1 MNKIDKNIIFID
13 GECMLC
19 DSFAQFVSN
28 RDKFKIFYF
37 SALQDNFFKEISGK
51 SKNKTKDPS
60 FLSTIVLYYEGKV
73 YYKSKA
79 IIKILSK
86 LPFPWTFVSILMS
99 MFPNL
104 IRDFA
109 YNIVAKIRYKLFGK
123 KLSCELPKESF
134 KNRVI

>member
-1 MNKIDKNIIFID
+1 MNEIDKNIIFID

-19 DSFAQFVSN
+19 DSFAQFVNN
-28 RDKFKIFYF
+28 RDKLKIFYF
-37 SALQDNFFKEISGK
+37 SALQDNFFKKISGK
-51 SKNKTKDPS
+51 SKNIIKDPS
-60 FLSTIVLYYEGKV
+60 FLSTIVLYYEGKI

-99 MFPNL
+99 IFPNL
-104 IRDFA
+104 IRDFI
-109 YNIVAKIRYKLFGK
+109 YDIVAKIRYNLFGK
-123 KLSCELPKESF
+123 KTSCELPKESF